1 LLEAFEALPTV
12 SLVTQVKDRILRAI
26 TNGDLLPGQRIVEG
40 EVAQRFGVSRGPV
53 REAAR
58 LLEQRGLLVSMPRRG
73 FFVRQFEAK
82 EIEDLYELREW
93 IEVAAVRAAAV
104 RATGAEIRSLRLRH
118 GEIVAAARKKAQPEL
133 IDAIID
139 FHRTICALA
148 GNIRLMRLFDE
159 IAIEVSQI
167 LSVLGV
173 ALDEK
178 GMPVE
183 VQASLLEALEA
194 RDAARAE
201 QEVRRYVV
209 QAKIEVLEHY
219 RRRQAAASAAPAP
232 KGNKAK
238 RPRAADKANRRRP
251 PGKVRSAD

>member
-1 LLEAFEALPTV
+1 LLESFEALPTQ
-12 SLVTQVKDRILRAI
+12 SLVSQVKDRILRAI

-40 EVAQRFGVSRGPV
+40 EVAQRLGVSRGPV

-93 IEVAAVRAAAV
+93 IEVAAVRSAAV
-104 RATGAEIRSLRLRH
+104 RASAAETRSLRQRH
-118 GEIVAAARKKAQPEL
+118 GEIAAAARKKAQPEL

-148 GNIRLMRLFDE
+148 RNARLMRLFDE

-173 ALDEK
+173 ALDEM

-183 VQASLLEALEA
+183 VQASLVEALETK
-194 RDAARAE
+194 DAARAE
-201 QEVRRYVV
+201 REMRRYVV

-219 RRRQAAASAAPAP
+219 RRRLATVGAEPTAKNAKAATTA
-232 KGNKAK
+232 GRQ
-238 RPRAADKANRRRP
+238 RPSR
-251 PGKVRSAD
+251 KVQ